1 MAWWW
6 RDKPIGPIG
15 FTNLIFLSSWQKI
28 ICTKSTH
35 LISRL
40 KKERIKSSKQTTKKK
55 RNNEKERTKK
65 HVCVL
70 NALAS
75 SIPDPTSDASTTH
88 SRQSY
93 VSSSRAD
100 NTGRDG
106 GIGRVGTPPGVFEQK
121 TWGQTKKRGGKSSD
135 LGIKLFFKLG
145 IMEKQKKRIIGIGSW
160 KLFVK
165 EGRVMETMPGK
176 ESFGE
181 YENQQVGV
189 WRSEVQNIPTK

>member
-1 MAWWW
+1 M
-6 RDKPIGPIG
+6 
-15 FTNLIFLSSWQKI
+15 
-28 ICTKSTH
+28 
-35 LISRL
+35 
-40 KKERIKSSKQTTKKK
+40 
-55 RNNEKERTKK
+55 
-65 HVCVL
+65 

-145 IMEKQKKRIIGIGSW
+145 IMEKPKKRIIGIGSW

-189 WRSEVQNIPTK
+189 